1 MISIIVAIDRNNA
14 IGRDNDIPWHI
25 SADLK
30 RFKSITMGHTVMM
43 GRNTWESL
51 PFKPLKGRRNIVIS
65 KSMTATEGM
74 EVAKSVDE
82 AISMVKDDD
91 VFVIG
96 GEQIYRQTIEYAD
109 RLVVTHVDIEAE
121 GADRFFPAID
131 VNIWKV
137 IEESPSE
144 RDGSGLIYRYVTY
157 GRK

>member
-14 IGRDNDIPWHI
+14 IGRNNDIPWHI

-65 KSMTATEGM
+65 KSMTAVEGM

-82 AISMVKDDD
+82 AIRMVNDED

-96 GEQIYRQTIEYAD
+96 GEQIYSQTIGHAD
-109 RLVVTHVDIEAE
+109 RLIVTHVDIEAE
-121 GADRFFPAID
+121 SADRFFPAID
-131 VNIWKV
+131 MNIWKA
-137 IEESPSE
+137 IDESPFE
-144 RDGSGLIYRYVTY
+144 RECGLGYRYVTY
-157 GRK
+157 ERR

>member
-14 IGRDNDIPWHI
+14 IGRNNDIPWHI

-30 RFKSITMGHTVMM
+30 RFKSITMGHTVLM

-65 KSMTATEGM
+65 KSMAAVEGM

-82 AISMVKDDD
+82 AIRMVKDEE

-96 GEQIYRQTIEYAD
+96 GEQIYSQTIVHAD
-109 RLVVTHVDIEAE
+109 RLIVTHVDMVAE
-121 GADRFFPAID
+121 KADRFFPTID
-131 VNIWKV
+131 MNIWKV
-137 IEESPSE
+137 TEESPLE
-144 RDGSGLIYRYVTY
+144 KEENGLQYRYVTY